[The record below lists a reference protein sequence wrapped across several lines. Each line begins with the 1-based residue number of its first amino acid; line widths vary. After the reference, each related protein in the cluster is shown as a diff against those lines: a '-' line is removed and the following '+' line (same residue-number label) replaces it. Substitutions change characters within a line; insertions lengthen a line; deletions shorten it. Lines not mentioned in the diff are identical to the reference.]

1 MGWGKDVQR
10 KKKKKE
16 NQADETF
23 MSDIQRLC
31 LLFSLSL
38 ALEMVLTRGDAG
50 TLNDNGWAFQQR

>member
-1 MGWGKDVQR
+1 MAGWGKDVRR
-10 KKKKKE
+10 KKKRK

-23 MSDIQRLC
+23 MSDIQRVC
-31 LLFSLSL
+31 LLSSLSS